1 MANDIGWGAPYDA
14 ESGYG
19 MAAITGAES
28 GYGNVVINSY
38 SGETNMSSQDV
49 DNEPTDGKA
58 TILDELPLLYVDGDN
73 VYLYFALNAAVTPV
87 SMTYNYY
94 IEDRFYSDG
103 TLAEDGIQWIAEF
116 PEPGNYYLELTIVI
130 DSENTSIFTS
140 NTLTV

>member
-1 MANDIGWGAPYDA
+1 MANEIGWGAPYDA

-58 TILDELPLLYVDGDN
+58 TILDELPLLYMDGDN
-73 VYLYFALNAAVTPV
+73 IYLYFALNAAVTPV
-87 SMTYNYY
+87 SMSYNFY

-103 TLAEDGIQWIAEF
+103 TLSEDGIHWVAEF
-116 PEPGNYYLELTIVI
+116 PEPANYYLELTIVI
-130 DSENTSIFTS
+130 DSENTSVFTS
-140 NTLTV
+140 NILTV